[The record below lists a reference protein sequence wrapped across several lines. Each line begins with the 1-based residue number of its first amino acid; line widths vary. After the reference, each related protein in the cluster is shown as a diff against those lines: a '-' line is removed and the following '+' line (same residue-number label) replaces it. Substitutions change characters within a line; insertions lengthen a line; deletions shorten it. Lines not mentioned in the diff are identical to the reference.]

1 LPSTTGI
8 EGGFLK
14 PPHLIPSGVA
24 LRASLSPAGRGEK
37 KRGIF
42 PSPQRGEG
50 KDEGA
55 SIFPFIKPTKEARGS
70 KAELVRHRFSDSTTG
85 IRGGLFYTGRGSP
98 FFTKDGMRRN
108 INGANII
115 WKNLILLLLVEDMQE

>member
-1 LPSTTGI
+1 VRGDLPSTTGI

-70 KAELVRHRFSDSTTG
+70 KAELVLVSTILPPFVNRLKLLTLCLRVG
-85 IRGGLFYTGRGSP
+85 ASSSP
-98 FFTKDGMRRN
+98 R
-108 INGANII
+108 
-115 WKNLILLLLVEDMQE
+115 